1 MKWIGLFSNKKVK
14 LAGKPINLLDT
25 LCVQLEK
32 LMAYGPGE
40 QDIVMLQHKF
50 VVEKA
55 DGSKGVL
62 TSTLQAYGSPLADGH
77 SAMALTVGVPCGL
90 AVQLVLDGVLNTPGV
105 QAPYSEDVC
114 KILREKLEEVGIG
127 MTERWL

>member
-1 MKWIGLFSNKKVK
+1 MKWIGLFSTEKAK
-14 LAGKPINLLDT
+14 LAGKPVNLLDT
-25 LCVQLEK
+25 LCIQLEK
-32 LMAYGPGE
+32 LMAYAPGE

-62 TSTLQAYGSPLADGH
+62 TSTLQAYGSPLVGGH
-77 SAMALTVGVPCGL
+77 SAMALTVGLPCGL
-90 AVQLVLDGVLNTPGV
+90 AVNLVLDGVLSKPGV
-105 QAPYSEDVC
+105 HAPYEEDVAN
-114 KILREKLEEVGIG
+114 ILREKLEAEGIG